1 MGEDLTSL
9 NGILKDVYQNVVT
22 EQIAMFSPIAE
33 KFEEVTEFEFDGRLA
48 REAAI
53 MSLNEGVGA
62 VGEAG
67 TLPTAGNF
75 DPQQFTIGMK
85 YVYGSFQMT
94 KQMMESAQTSKGSFK
109 NAMNYSMDSLIRNI
123 KRERARMMWG
133 NGSGVIGV
141 LNGSVDTTTI
151 IGIDSPGNV
160 AGSTGGTRFV
170 RKGMYTAL
178 VVSTAGTTQGDFSK
192 ALGGAVTAVS
202 ATGTS
207 YTVTTA
213 VTATA
218 GLDNY
223 WIVKSSVAAPT
234 TIGETSYGKE
244 PMGLLGLVDDGTY
257 LTTLSG
263 LSRDTYPQLKSRVQS
278 SVGALSLDAIQLNF
292 DIADQL
298 GDAEIDT
305 LACHHSVRRA
315 YLALLEADRRYSAG
329 DLKKPDGGTVAAK
342 KRSSRSYVTFGDVNI
357 VEDKYA
363 PYGMLFG
370 LDSRYFKKYVQIKG
384 EWANESGAILR
395 QVTGQDV
402 WTAFYRLWENYHC
415 SRPNTCFR
423 MDGITANAVYVAGY

>member
-1 MGEDLTSL
+1 
-9 NGILKDVYQNVVT
+9 
-22 EQIAMFSPIAE
+22 
-33 KFEEVTEFEFDGRLA
+33 
-48 REAAI
+48 
-53 MSLNEGVGA
+53 
-62 VGEAG
+62 
-67 TLPTAGNF
+67 
-75 DPQQFTIGMK
+75 
-85 YVYGSFQMT
+85 
-94 KQMMESAQTSKGSFK
+94 
-109 NAMNYSMDSLIRNI
+109 
-123 KRERARMMWG
+123 
-133 NGSGVIGV
+133 
-141 LNGSVDTTTI
+141 LNGSITTTTTI
-151 IGIDSPGNV
+151 AVDSPGGV
-160 AGSTGGTRFV
+160 AGSLGGTRFI
-170 RKGMYTAL
+170 RKGMTLA
-178 VVSTAGTTQGDFSK
+178 SINATSGTFNQ
-192 ALGGAVTAVS
+192 ALGGLVTAVS

-207 YTVTTA
+207 FTVTSA
-213 VTATA
+213 LSATD
-218 GLDNY
+218 LDNN
-223 WIVKSSVAAPT
+223 WVVKSAIAAPT
-234 TIGETSYGKE
+234 TLADTSYNKE

-257 LTTLSG
+257 LWTLSG
-263 LSRDTYPQLKSRVQS
+263 LSRTTYPQLKSRVQS

-315 YLALLEADRRYSAG
+315 YLALLEADRRYTAG

-357 VEDKYA
+357 IEDKYA

-423 MDGITANAVYVAGY
+423 MDGITSNAVYVAGY

>member
-1 MGEDLTSL
+1 MGETLTNL
-9 NGILKDVYQNVVT
+9 DGILKDVYQNVVT
-22 EQIAMFSPIAE
+22 EQIAMFSPIAD

-48 REAAI
+48 RESAI

-94 KQMMESAQTSKGSFK
+94 KQMMESAMTSKGAFK
-109 NAMNYSMDSLIRNI
+109 NAMNYSMDSLIRNM
-123 KRERARMMWG
+123 KRERARMIWG
-133 NGSGVIGV
+133 NGSGTIAL
-141 LNGSVDTTTI
+141 LNGTMATSTTTI
-151 IGIDSPGNV
+151 AMDSPGGV
-160 AGSTGGTRFV
+160 SGSTGGTRFV
-170 RKGMYTAL
+170 RKNMFLAQVAATDGSF
-178 VVSTAGTTQGDFSK
+178 VQ
-192 ALGGAVTAVS
+192 ALGTVSAVS

-207 YTVTTA
+207 VTVGA
-213 VTATA
+213 IAA
-218 GLDNY
+218 SAADNDF
-223 WIVKSSVAAPT
+223 IVRANIAAPT
-234 TIGETSYGKE
+234 TLADTTYNKE
-244 PMGLLGLVDDGTY
+244 PMGLIGLVDNGTY
-257 LTTLSG
+257 QWTVGG
-263 LSRDTYPQLKSRVQS
+263 LSRTTYPQLNSRVQS
-278 SVGALSLDAIQLNF
+278 SVGALSLDAIQQNF
-292 DIADQL
+292 DVADQL

-315 YLALLEADRRYSAG
+315 YLALLEADRRYTAG
-329 DLKKPDGGTVAAK
+329 DLQKPDGGTVAAK
-342 KRSSRSYVTFGDVNI
+342 KRSSKSYVTFGDVPI

-423 MDGITANAVYVAGY
+423 MDGITANAIYVAGY

>member
-1 MGEDLTSL
+1 MGETLSNLD
-9 NGILKDVYQNVVT
+9 GILKDVYQNVVT

-48 REAAI
+48 RESAI

-67 TLPTAGNF
+67 NLPTAGNF

-94 KQMMESAQTSKGSFK
+94 KQMMESAVSTKGAFK
-109 NAMNYSMDSLIRNI
+109 NAMNYSMDSLIRNM

-133 NGSGVIGV
+133 NGTGVIALV
-141 LNGSVDTTTI
+141 NGTMATSTTTI
-151 IGIDSPGNV
+151 TVDSPGGV
-160 AGSTGGTRFV
+160 AGTLGGTRFM
-170 RKGMYTAL
+170 RKGMAL
-178 VVSTAGTTQGDFSK
+178 AQVAATDGSFVQKLNTI
-192 ALGGAVTAVS
+192 TAVS
-202 ATGTS
+202 ATGTN
-207 YTVTTA
+207 VT
-213 VTATA
+213 
-218 GLDNY
+218 
-223 WIVKSSVAAPT
+223 VAAIAASAADNDFVVRANITTPT
-234 TIGETSYGKE
+234 VIGDTNYNKE
-244 PMGLLGLVDDGTY
+244 PMGILGLVDNGTY
-257 LTTLSG
+257 LWTLSG
-263 LSRDTYPQLKSRVQS
+263 LSRTTYPQLNSRVQS
-278 SVGALSLDAIQLNF
+278 SVGALSLDAIQTNF
-292 DIADQL
+292 DVADQL

-315 YLALLEADRRYSAG
+315 YLALLEADRRYTAG
-329 DLKKPDGGTVAAK
+329 DLSKPDGGTVAAK
-342 KRSSRSYVTFGDVNI
+342 KRSSKSYVTFGDVSI

-415 SRPNTCFR
+415 ARPNTCFR
-423 MDGITANAVYVAGY
+423 MDGITANAIYVAGY

>member
-1 MGEDLTSL
+1 VGETLTNL
-9 NGILKDVYQNVVT
+9 DGVLKDVYQNVVT
-22 EQIAMFSPIAE
+22 EQIAMFSPVAE

-94 KQMMESAQTSKGSFK
+94 KQMMESAQSSKGSFK

-123 KRERARMMWG
+123 KRERARMMWN
-133 NGSGVIGV
+133 NGSGIVAL
-141 LNGSVDTTTI
+141 LNGSITTTTTI
-151 IGIDSPGNV
+151 AVDSPGGV
-160 AGSTGGTRFV
+160 AGSLGGTRFI
-170 RKGMYTAL
+170 RKGMTLA
-178 VVSTAGTTQGDFSK
+178 SINATSGTFNQ
-192 ALGGAVTAVS
+192 ALGGLVTAVS

-207 YTVTTA
+207 FTVTSA
-213 VTATA
+213 LSATD
-218 GLDNY
+218 LDNN
-223 WIVKSSVAAPT
+223 WVVKSAIAAPT
-234 TIGETSYGKE
+234 TLADTSYNKE

-257 LTTLSG
+257 LWTLSG
-263 LSRDTYPQLKSRVQS
+263 LSRTTYPQLKSRVQS

-315 YLALLEADRRYSAG
+315 YLALLEADRRYTAG

-357 VEDKYA
+357 IEDKYA

-423 MDGITANAVYVAGY
+423 MDGITSNAVYVAGY

>member
-1 MGEDLTSL
+1 MGETLSNLD
-9 NGILKDVYQNVVT
+9 GILKDVYQNVIT

-94 KQMMESAQTSKGSFK
+94 KQMMESAMTSKGAFK
-109 NAMNYSMDSLIRNI
+109 NAMNYSMDSLIRNM
-123 KRERARMMWG
+123 KRERARMMWN
-133 NGSGVIGV
+133 NGSGIVALV
-141 LNGSVDTTTI
+141 NGALATSTTTLAVD
-151 IGIDSPGNV
+151 GPGGV
-160 AGSTGGTRFV
+160 AGSTGGTRFI
-170 RKGMYTAL
+170 RKGMTLAEINATDSTFAQAIGS
-178 VVSTAGTTQGDFSK
+178 VST
-192 ALGGAVTAVS
+192 VS

-207 YTVTTA
+207 ITMA
-213 VTATA
+213 ALSKAT
-218 GLDNY
+218 LDNN
-223 WIVKSSVAAPT
+223 WVVKSAMAAPT
-234 TIGETSYGKE
+234 TLADTSFNKE
-244 PMGLLGLVDDGTY
+244 PMGLLGLIDNGTY
-257 LTTLSG
+257 NWTLSG
-263 LSRDTYPQLKSRVQS
+263 LSRTTYPQLNSRVQA
-278 SVGALSLDAIQLNF
+278 SVGALSLDAIQANF
-292 DIADQL
+292 DVADQL

-315 YLALLEADRRYSAG
+315 YLALLEADRRYTAG
-329 DLKKPDGGTVAAK
+329 DLSKPDGGTVAAK
-342 KRSSRSYVTFGDVNI
+342 KRSSRSYVTFGDVPI

-370 LDSRYFKKYVQIKG
+370 LDSRNFKKYVQIKG

-395 QVTGQDV
+395 QVTGQDT

-423 MDGITANAVYVAGY
+423 MDGITASAILRGRILT